1 MLTCL
6 HPKKAVCLSS
16 CSALTENPLAH
27 SNGRSQASL
36 EKEEGN
42 LSGRKLPE
50 VALFPLEDEIE
61 LELSEAMGDLT
72 LYEALFF
79 FFFKDTLCGQQG

>member
-1 MLTCL
+1 MVLTCL
-6 HPKKAVCLSS
+6 HPRKAGCLSG
-16 CSALTENPLAH
+16 CSALAENPLAH

-36 EKEEGN
+36 EREGN

-61 LELSEAMGDLT
+61 LELSEAMGPLT
-72 LYEALFF
+72 LYEA